1 MTDNSQMVQP
11 DTIKNLITLGVMLG
25 SLIVGHLVLFL
36 ISKYVKKDH
45 DQPLIRST
53 REAIK
58 TLETINTSDSDTER
72 KPSSQSTQTGVGGG
86 GGRQAV

>member
-1 MTDNSQMVQP
+1 MAESYQFMARDYYFTQADLS
-11 DTIKNLITLGVMLG
+11 
-25 SLIVGHLVLFL
+25 F
-36 ISKYVKKDH
+36 
-45 DQPLIRST
+45 
-53 REAIK
+53 IK